1 MGRIR
6 ITRTTK
12 TTTTKTR
19 KYRKSKQKKRK
30 QTMFD
35 FSKSEY
41 LKIVDEAM
49 LNSEYAKLLEM
60 KIKGYTRPKMA
71 MELNVSEPTLD
82 VMIKKLKKKIKKIL

>member
-1 MGRIR
+1 
-6 ITRTTK
+6 
-12 TTTTKTR
+12 
-19 KYRKSKQKKRK
+19 
-30 QTMFD
+30 MFD